1 MDISEIDL
9 KNIIKTYPYCLNDTA
24 KLRGIILDL
33 YPNLSKGISRAI
45 LIVVQSGITSEIFE
59 NDKIDDLTRNR
70 WILILENDWCMSG
83 KVAEECLDL
92 WIKAI
97 KDVKKDKIDDKNP
110 KFIYHKQ
117 LGYGKIQTYGELISI
132 KFDAIP
138 YKVYTYHNSDLH
150 HFLRLVSENEY
161 DSNTKP
167 CNKESK
173 WLPCDKDYDKYD
185 LTQEYTDE
193 EIKKELNRIVL
204 VKARDIY
211 GYNFINA
218 DDF

>member
-33 YPNLSKGISRAI
+33 YPNLSKGISRAV
-45 LIVVQSGITSEIFE
+45 LIIAKSGIVNEIQE
-59 NDKIDDLTRNR
+59 KPSIGDLERNR
-70 WILILENDWCMSG
+70 WQKTLETDWCMSG

-92 WIKAI
+92 WIKTIKSLI
-97 KDVKKDKIDDKNP
+97 KDKVDDKNP

-117 LGYGKIQTYGELISI
+117 LGYGVIQTYGELISI

-138 YKVYTYHNSDLH
+138 YKVYTYHKSDLH

-161 DSNTKP
+161 NSKTKSLNNDIEWSP
-167 CNKESK
+167 Y
-173 WLPCDKDYDKYD
+173 DKDYDKYD
-185 LTQEYTDE
+185 LTSEFTDD
-193 EIKKELNRIVL
+193 EINKELNRIVL
-204 VKARDIY
+204 EKAKNNF
-211 GYNFINA
+211 GYNFINEE
-218 DDF
+218 DS

>member
-1 MDISEIDL
+1 M
-9 KNIIKTYPYCLNDTA
+9 
-24 KLRGIILDL
+24 
-33 YPNLSKGISRAI
+33 
-45 LIVVQSGITSEIFE
+45 
-59 NDKIDDLTRNR
+59 
-70 WILILENDWCMSG
+70 
-83 KVAEECLDL
+83 
-92 WIKAI
+92 
-97 KDVKKDKIDDKNP
+97 
-110 KFIYHKQ
+110 
-117 LGYGKIQTYGELISI
+117 ISI

-211 GYNFINA
+211 GYNFVNE